1 MVVLNLRKSFYRL
14 VQEPHTW
21 YQHLQKGLKSLEI
34 EPSDLEKSMYYGRG
48 VIVITYVDDCL
59 LFGIDIKEIQ
69 KVIKELEENGYD
81 STLKDG
87 DEDNVFSFLGVSIK
101 PYKES
106 KMLVLNQTGLINKI
120 LETVGTSDCNTR
132 GFPTKVTPFG
142 NDANIPH
149 HKERWNYA
157 SFIGMLVYLSLN
169 ARPEIKCV
177 VHQCARFIHVPRASR
192 E

>member
-14 VQEPHTW
+14 VQAPHTW

-59 LFGIDIKEIQ
+59 LFGLDIKEIQ

-87 DEDNVFSFLGVSIK
+87 DEDNAFSYLGVS
-101 PYKES
+101 
-106 KMLVLNQTGLINKI
+106 
-120 LETVGTSDCNTR
+120 
-132 GFPTKVTPFG
+132 
-142 NDANIPH
+142 
-149 HKERWNYA
+149 
-157 SFIGMLVYLSLN
+157 
-169 ARPEIKCV
+169 
-177 VHQCARFIHVPRASR
+177 RFS
-192 E
+192 

>member
-48 VIVITYVDDCL
+48 VIVITYVDDWL
-59 LFGIDIKEIQ
+59 LFGLDIKEIQ
-69 KVIKELEENGYD
+69 KVIKELEENGFN

-101 PYKES
+101 P
-106 KMLVLNQTGLINKI
+106 
-120 LETVGTSDCNTR
+120 D
-132 GFPTKVTPFG
+132 
-142 NDANIPH
+142 
-149 HKERWNYA
+149 
-157 SFIGMLVYLSLN
+157 
-169 ARPEIKCV
+169 
-177 VHQCARFIHVPRASR
+177 
-192 E
+192 